1 VSIEEGVIKR
11 NLAVFIENIGSSGDT
26 DVSENGDSYK
36 SYIRILTPS
45 GVGVGMIEF
54 ISEDNRK
61 EEVRPQV
68 FGIQGNK
75 EIGTFV
81 QVGQGETIAVVFS
94 WESGTDLKMNENGEY
109 GLKWI
114 KQSGTDDY
122 PIEVDVRVNARDMS
136 FRSTN
141 LSLTE
146 ENRFGY
152 NTNLS
157 RDSTSRIFWENESK
171 N

>member
-1 VSIEEGVIKR
+1 MIKR
-11 NLAVFIENIGSSGDT
+11 SLVLFIENIGSSGNTDT
-26 DVSENGDSYK
+26 GENGDSYE
-36 SYIRILTPS
+36 SYIRVLIPS
-45 GVGVGMIEF
+45 GAGVGMIEF

-61 EEVRPQV
+61 EVRPQV

-75 EIGTFV
+75 EAGTFV
-81 QVGQGETIAVVFS
+81 QVSQGETITVVFS
-94 WESGTDLKMNENGEY
+94 WESGTDLKMNEKGAY

-157 RDSTSRIFWENESK
+157 RDSTSRIFWENEF
-171 N
+171 